1 MSHPVLLDA
10 GPLVAYLDETDQF
23 HEWAVARFSELPVPF
38 LAPEAVLSEVCFL
51 LADSPRGVAKIG
63 EYLERGVL
71 AMVPVGGAAQPRIFA
86 LMEKYRQVPM
96 SYADARLRRKWILHW
111 HGANRRSR
119 PRWPGATEPFERRPQ
134 SPYPCGLATCQ
145 AQALAMIFSML

>member
-1 MSHPVLLDA
+1 MSHPVLIDA

-38 LAPEAVLSEVCFL
+38 LTPEAVLSEVCFL
-51 LADSPRGVAKIG
+51 LADSPRAVAKIG

-96 SYADARLRRKWILHW
+96 SYADACRLWLAETH
-111 HGANRRSR
+111 ARSR
-119 PRWPGATEPFERRPQ
+119 ILTLDSDFGIYSLERARTVPVIAPF
-134 SPYPCGLATCQ
+134 
-145 AQALAMIFSML
+145 

>member
-1 MSHPVLLDA
+1 MSHPVLIDA

-38 LAPEAVLSEVCFL
+38 LTPEAVLSEVCFL
-51 LADSPRGVAKIG
+51 LADSPRAVAKIG

-96 SYADARLRRKWILHW
+96 SYADACLLWLGERHARNRVFTLDSDFGFYRLERARTVPVI
-111 HGANRRSR
+111 A
-119 PRWPGATEPFERRPQ
+119 PF
-134 SPYPCGLATCQ
+134 
-145 AQALAMIFSML
+145 